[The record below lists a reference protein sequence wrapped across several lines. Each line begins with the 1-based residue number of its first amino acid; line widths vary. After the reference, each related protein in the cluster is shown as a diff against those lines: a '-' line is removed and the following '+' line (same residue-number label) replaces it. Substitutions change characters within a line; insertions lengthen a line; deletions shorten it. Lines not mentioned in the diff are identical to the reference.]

1 MLIIENSNNNK
12 LVKYLTREGIFD
24 IPLVSNEWMNNIF
37 TGYGKNVKL
46 IIEAINEFNKIINE
60 NTLDIE
66 LLIKSNKKLLNE
78 NDVYNLSRD
87 MAILIAGTNIFR
99 YTVSYLDLRFWL
111 IEDYIEFFSEELPND
126 QFIQER
132 FLNFY
137 KRVINIIFSY
147 SDLKRNNLIKDLQNW
162 ILKIFPDDYIYK
174 EDRSNNE

>member
-1 MLIIENSNNNK
+1 
-12 LVKYLTREGIFD
+12 
-24 IPLVSNEWMNNIF
+24 
-37 TGYGKNVKL
+37 
-46 IIEAINEFNKIINE
+46 
-60 NTLDIE
+60 
-66 LLIKSNKKLLNE
+66 
-78 NDVYNLSRD
+78 

>member
-1 MLIIENSNNNK
+1 MKEEEKKEKRFISLLSDTTFK
-12 LVKYLTREGIFD
+12 H
-24 IPLVSNEWMNNIF
+24 
-37 TGYGKNVKL
+37 
-46 IIEAINEFNKIINE
+46 
-60 NTLDIE
+60 
-66 LLIKSNKKLLNE
+66 LIK
-78 NDVYNLSRD
+78 
-87 MAILIAGTNIFR
+87 
-99 YTVSYLDLRFWL
+99 